1 MEKFEVFIS
10 FKNTDKNGE
19 RTEDSRMAEELYYA
33 LRNRGIHAFY
43 SNVSIAEK
51 GEHDFG
57 NMINDAL
64 EQADIFVA
72 VGTSLENLSSRW
84 VKYELECFNGEM
96 LNGNKVQEKSAM
108 YSYITPNVSVNK
120 LPMAL
125 RRCQSFTDLDA
136 VVSSVQK
143 RISGR
148 ENVRES
154 FSKRPQQRSIG
165 EGTVF
170 VNRYRVVKKI
180 GSGGFSDV
188 YLATDIRLNTPC
200 ALKVSVKKGTVDFH
214 IFRAGMMA
222 EIAML
227 KRLDHPHLPR
237 IIDLIDGPESFV
249 VIMDYIPGC
258 TLDNDLAMNG
268 TFDEAKAL
276 RVMRQMCDVL
286 GYLHSQTPAIIFRD
300 IKPANIMLKPNGDI
314 TLIDFGIAREYKE
327 DSLADTTVLGTV
339 GYAAPEQ
346 YGGMG
351 QTDARTDIYGLGVT
365 IHHLLTGL
373 DPRRDMAA
381 AGVADRNIRAYRPEL
396 SYGLAYIIQKCTY
409 KDPELR
415 YQTIGAVLKD
425 LNRIRKL
432 SEHLRRKERLG
443 KLFGFPK
450 RGAAGAVRSSAQTL
464 PAVKESRPL
473 PPPPARSPVPI
484 PVPVKPA
491 TNATGADFVTT
502 ILGASTASR
511 VQACVAC
518 LGSGTLRTEASLVFF
533 LVTQENRD
541 GVLEMVRSSRSG
553 QTHFASS
560 DLFVLEE
567 PDDVTIRLTSGELLM
582 STHTLTVSLR
592 HDRATVTAIRSS
604 ARSREECAVLNA
616 EVLCAG
622 RVVTRIHMELKI

>member
-10 FKNTDKNGE
+10 FKNTDKNGG
-19 RTEDSRMAEELYYA
+19 RTKDSHMAEELYYA
-33 LRNRGIHAFY
+33 LRNKGIHAFY
-43 SNVSIAEK
+43 SNVSIPEE
-51 GEHDFG
+51 GGHDFG
-57 NMINDAL
+57 NMINEAL

-96 LNGNKVQEKSAM
+96 LNGNKAQEKSAM
-108 YSYITPNVSVNK
+108 YSYITPNVSVNR

-154 FSKRPQQRSIG
+154 FSTRPRLRVIG

-170 VNRYRVVKKI
+170 LNRYRVVKKI

-200 ALKVSVKKGTVDFH
+200 ALKVSVKKGPVDFG
-214 IFRAGMMA
+214 ILRAGIMA
-222 EIAML
+222 EIDML
-227 KRLDHPHLPR
+227 KRLDHPHLPG
-237 IIDLIDGPESFV
+237 IIDLIDGPESVV

-276 RVMRQMCDVL
+276 RIMRQMCDVL
-286 GYLHSQTPAIIFRD
+286 GYLHGQSPAIIFRD
-300 IKPANIMLKPNGDI
+300 VKPANIMLKPNGDI

-327 DSLADTTVLGTV
+327 NSLSDTTVLGTV

-351 QTDARTDIYGLGVT
+351 QTDTRTDIYGLGVT

-373 DPRRDMAA
+373 DPRRERAST
-381 AGVADRNIRAYRPEL
+381 GVADGNIRTYRPEL
-396 SYGLAYIIQKCTY
+396 SHGIAYIVQKCTY

-425 LNRIRKL
+425 LNRIQTL
-432 SEHLRRKERLG
+432 SERLRRKERLG

-450 RGAAGAVRSSAQTL
+450 RGAAETMVSSAQAL
-464 PAVKESRPL
+464 PTVRESRPA
-473 PPPPARSPVPI
+473 PPPPARPPVVP
-484 PVPVKPA
+484 PMPVKP
-491 TNATGADFVTT
+491 VTT
-502 ILGASTASR
+502 VLGANFETSILAASTATR
-511 VQACVAC
+511 VRACVAC
-518 LGSGTLRTEASLVFF
+518 LGSGTLQAETSLVFF
-533 LVTQENRD
+533 LVTRD
-541 GVLEMVRSSRSG
+541 NQDAVLEMARDSRGG
-553 QTHFASS
+553 QTYFVAS
-560 DLFVLEE
+560 DLFTLEE
-567 PDDVTIRLTSGELLM
+567 ADDVTIRLTSGDLLM
-582 STHTLTVSLR
+582 STHTLTVSLQ
-592 HDRATVTAIRSS
+592 HDRATVNAIRRC
-604 ARSREECAVLNA
+604 ARSQEECAALDA

-622 RVVTRIHMELKI
+622 RVITHIHMKLET